1 MYPYQSLI
9 LVFTVGFIEISKT
22 FQQMAKQTTFVVI
35 AALKVNWFI
44 FQLIGLEECLKRI
57 HDMVTE
63 AKKKADLDPST
74 KLKALVIQCSLTC
87 SCQGIWSGLCPSKS
101 F

>member
-1 MYPYQSLI
+1 
-9 LVFTVGFIEISKT
+9 
-22 FQQMAKQTTFVVI
+22 MAKQTTFVVF

-74 KLKALVIQCSLTC
+74 KLKALVIQCSLAC
-87 SCQGIWSGLCPSKS
+87 SCQGSGQGFEGTSKS

>member
-1 MYPYQSLI
+1 
-9 LVFTVGFIEISKT
+9 
-22 FQQMAKQTTFVVI
+22 MARQTTFVVI
-35 AALKVNWFI
+35 GTLMVNCLI

-74 KLKALVIQCSLTC
+74 KLKALVTQRSLTC
-87 SCQGIWSGLCPSKS
+87 SCQRIWSGLCASKN